1 MAGSTREAAGT
12 SFFVEGVRKRPLL
25 NNYVASGQARQR
37 EPGGKTKKLRTAAAG
52 AAATVAVLGVSVVGA
67 GPASA
72 AVGDGTCDNG
82 EFCAFRLAN
91 YVDILLESKAKNQKV
106 DVVDDKTTSI
116 KNRTSWKW
124 VAVDSRTGPLPD
136 RKKDLAAHT
145 SWSQLDSGWDNKIN
159 HFDAKS

>member
-1 MAGSTREAAGT
+1 MRKFKRAAT
-12 SFFVEGVRKRPLL
+12 GVM
-25 NNYVASGQARQR
+25 
-37 EPGGKTKKLRTAAAG
+37 
-52 AAATVAVLGVSVVGA
+52 ATVAVLGTTVAGA
-67 GPASA
+67 GSASA

-82 EFCAFRLAN
+82 EFCAFRLAD

-124 VAVDSRTGPLPD
+124 VAVDSRPGPLPD
-136 RKKDLAAHT
+136 RKKDLAAKT
-145 SWSQLDSGWDNKIN
+145 AWSQLDSSWDNKIN